1 MIKITRYPQNPIL
14 LAKGTALLQRG
25 MFKNRTNEG
34 ILDRSSCQV
43 RNKEQNSLHLLTFK
57 LGVGG
62 LVKGARYQPH
72 QAHEHLSACLSI
84 CILSYAN
91 E

>member
-1 MIKITRYPQNPIL
+1 MIKITRYLQNLIL
-14 LAKGTALLQRG
+14 LGKGTALLQRG
-25 MFKNRTNEG
+25 MLKNRTNEG
-34 ILDRSSCQV
+34 LLDRSSCQV

-84 CILSYAN
+84 CMFT
-91 E
+91 